1 MKSPFKFLDAYSK
14 EDKEIFFGREK
25 ETKEIFEKLFKG
37 NLLLIYGASGTGKTS
52 ILNCGIANKFQ
63 ESDWFPVNIR
73 RRNNIL
79 ESVRKEID
87 KLALTTIPPETN
99 LPEAFNS
106 LYLDFFKPI
115 YAIFDQFEELFIS
128 GSPEERN
135 NFLSFLADLLNR
147 GYNIKIIIIIR
158 EEYLAYFSDFEERI
172 PNFFDNRYRVEHM
185 TPTKAEEVIIKTC
198 NNFDIKIEEPKK
210 VSKEIIKNISSA
222 DAYRVE
228 LTYLQVYLDRLFQ
241 QYVTHNQP
249 PVVFTLTLLDEV
261 GDIKDVLSVF
271 LEEQIAKVEE
281 PEVAW
286 TILKAFITSGGTKK
300 TTSIESIKK
309 YLEENNKH
317 INEDKI
323 RQYLNQFF
331 TLKIIKYIDE

>member
-37 NLLLIYGASGTGKTS
+37 SLLLIYGASGTGKTS
-52 ILNCGIANKFQ
+52 ILNCGIANNFQ
-63 ESDWFPVNIR
+63 EPDWFPVNIR

-79 ESVRKEID
+79 ESARKEID
-87 KLALTTIPPETN
+87 KLALTPISPETN

-128 GSPEERN
+128 GSPEEQT
-135 NFLSFLADLLNR
+135 NFLNFLTELLNR
-147 GYNIKIIIIIR
+147 GYNIKVIIVIR

-172 PNFFDNRYRVEHM
+172 PSFFDNRYRVEHM
-185 TPTKAEEVIIKTC
+185 TPAKAEEVIIKTC

-210 VSKEIIKNISSA
+210 VSREIIKNISAA

-241 QYVTHNQP
+241 QYATHNPTQ
-249 PVVFTLTLLDEV
+249 VVFTQKLLDEV

-281 PEVAW
+281 PEIAW